1 MEKLSCVKCRP
12 PCPLA
17 DLPSQEVRA
26 WGRSIRSVFF
36 PPPQAIFE
44 QGDSQSG
51 CYFLCEGVAILSSR
65 TADGRRLVIGIGGP
79 GDLVGVGSF
88 LGQVRHELSAHA
100 LTEVRAQYLARAV
113 CERLVQEPSLLSS
126 RLLMALA
133 RQVKSLRMHS
143 PLVAAGSGVRGR
155 LAALLLQLGERFGR
169 KLNAGGLRIELQ
181 LSCEL
186 LGQMLDSHRA
196 TVNKELIELEQRGL
210 TERVS
215 RQIVILDEAG
225 LRKLAENVC

>member
-1 MEKLSCVKCRP
+1 
-12 PCPLA
+12 
-17 DLPSQEVRA
+17 
-26 WGRSIRSVFF
+26 
-36 PPPQAIFE
+36 
-44 QGDSQSG
+44 
-51 CYFLCEGVAILSSR
+51 
-65 TADGRRLVIGIGGP
+65 
-79 GDLVGVGSF
+79 
-88 LGQVRHELSAHA
+88 
-100 LTEVRAQYLARAV
+100 
-113 CERLVQEPSLLSS
+113 
-126 RLLMALA
+126 MALA